1 MAKPVK
7 HEKTVYEV
15 FKGRGF
21 IEKVTDDEK
30 LPEILKEKVTCY
42 IGFDP
47 TASSFHVG
55 NLVPIMALAHMQ
67 RHGHRPIALVGGGT
81 GIGWRPQRQG

>member
-1 MAKPVK
+1 MAQRVK
-7 HEKTVYEV
+7 HEKTVYDV
-15 FKGRGF
+15 FKERGF
-21 IEKVTDDEK
+21 IEKVTDEERV
-30 LPEILKEKVTCY
+30 PEVLKAKVTCY

-81 GIGWRPQRQG
+81 GLVGDPKR